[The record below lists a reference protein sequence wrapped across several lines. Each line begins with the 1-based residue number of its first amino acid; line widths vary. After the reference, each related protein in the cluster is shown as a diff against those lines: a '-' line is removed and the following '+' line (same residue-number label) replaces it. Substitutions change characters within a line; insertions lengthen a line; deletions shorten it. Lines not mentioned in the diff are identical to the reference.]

1 MDTRENISSATC
13 AIQSSGGVVFCN
25 IPKKEISLIGKI
37 TLSVAD
43 KFLNALQSFENNKTK
58 LIVIRINVYGG
69 IFGATDDPVG
79 RVYKAINE
87 TLFETEGFVSH
98 FVYSGGA
105 LALQACDY
113 RTCHPKGIIMIHW
126 PEPLDL
132 NGKLIK
138 GNIPQE
144 ILAHQK
150 EAKKYWF
157 EIFAERSGQSVR
169 KIQFL
174 SDRKIGATEALK
186 YHLIDEI
193 NQKPLRPK
201 C

>member
-1 MDTRENISSATC
+1 MNTRENISSEALR

-25 IPKKEISLIGKI
+25 ILKKEISLIGKI
-37 TLSVAD
+37 TLPVAD
-43 KFLNALQSFENNKTK
+43 QFLSALRSFEDKKTK

-69 IFGATDDPVG
+69 ILGAIDNPVG
-79 RVYKAINE
+79 RVYKAIDE
-87 TLFETEGFVSH
+87 IPFETEGFVSR
-98 FVYSGGA
+98 FAYSGGA
-105 LALQACDY
+105 LVLQACDY
-113 RTCHPKGIIMIHW
+113 RTCHPNGIIMIHW
-126 PEPLDL
+126 PEPLDS
-132 NGKLIK
+132 NGKLIN
-138 GNIPQE
+138 GNISQE
-144 ILAHQK
+144 LLARQR

-193 NQKPLRPK
+193 NKKPLRP
-201 C
+201 